1 MTRIRSWSEN
11 YEDSIVSHHGIQP
24 LTLIEQESTL
34 VWRFPMDI
42 SQSSIGGRTTLSNA
56 CTLIAIKTAELIHIH
71 DIQMPVPQSKH
82 RASKRVMGGAEMKE
96 RNTTTVLAS
105 QKMEEVNTWKESETK
120 SCPSRIVSC
129 LINGIID
136 GNEAYRKDAGENS
149 TRNYNLPDAITAC
162 DLSFSEVDFKLSTGS
177 LQETL
182 PKLIKLAVR
191 NPLFRSERRLVFILI
206 SCVRTVLIVF
216 DRSQHSLT
224 LFDAHHHL
232 YTDKRKTKKH
242 GALIGTCR
250 YSNLNSFAQWIQNFV
265 FPDVKNTEEAFEISL
280 IRITEVGTSK
290 AQGVCKYKENVC
302 TSLRTSIFEPEVSQ
316 ENKENCRPE
325 SVRLSSSPQ
334 HSIEASANDGKN
346 WSKAATRFNKWR
358 KKCCFWKN
366 KKTKKITNTT
376 L

>member
-1 MTRIRSWSEN
+1 MTRRRSRSEN
-11 YEDSIVSHHGIQP
+11 YEESIAFHRGVQP
-24 LTLIEQESTL
+24 ITLIEQECTL
-34 VWRFPMDI
+34 VWRFPIDI

-71 DIQMPVPQSKH
+71 DIEMPVPQSKN
-82 RASKRVMGGAEMKE
+82 RASKRVMGGAEMRE
-96 RNTTTVLAS
+96 RTKTTVLSS
-105 QKMEEVNTWKESETK
+105 QNLEVVDITKESETK
-120 SCPSRIVSC
+120 SCPPRIVSC

-149 TRNYNLPDAITAC
+149 TRNYNLPDAINAC

-280 IRITEVGTSK
+280 IRITEVGTNK
-290 AQGVCKYKENVC
+290 AQGVCKYIENVS
-302 TSLRTSIFEPEVSQ
+302 TPLRTSIFEPEVSQ
-316 ENKENCRPE
+316 ENKENLKVFDYPVLRSILSKPPQIVAKIGAKRLLDSTNGKT
-325 SVRLSSSPQ
+325 SV
-334 HSIEASANDGKN
+334 ASG
-346 WSKAATRFNKWR
+346 RI
-358 KKCCFWKN
+358 KKQ
-366 KKTKKITNTT
+366 T
-376 L
+376 